1 MINLPFKNSIL
12 SALLKQRIK
21 QINNV
26 NSDPLITQEK
36 IFTGLIKKGL
46 NTKFGNDH
54 SFSKIKTYDDYK
66 KNIPVRKYEEI
77 FPYIEQMRL
86 GKKNIL
92 WPGKTFFFAKSSGT
106 TNAKSKYIPLS
117 NDTLYDC
124 HFKGGKDMLAIYLN
138 NNPES
143 RVFNGKGIMLGGSK
157 ETNNKII
164 EGDLSAILLDNFPFW
179 VNSHRIPDIETA
191 LSDNW
196 NEKLEKISEQ
206 SINQNITNLT
216 GVPSWMLILLS
227 KIIKKTG
234 VNNINDIWPNL
245 ELYMHGGVNFQP
257 YKNQF
262 SKLIGNK
269 KMNYLEAY
277 NASEGFFAIQ
287 DQKTS
292 KEMLLMLDY
301 GVFYEFIKKEDY
313 DKQSYEAIG
322 LKDVK
327 LNTYYILIISTNS
340 GLWRYQ
346 IGDII
351 EFTSI
356 NPFRIIIKG
365 RVMSCLNTFGEELI
379 VNNSDNAIELACKKT
394 NSEIVDYTVAPIFI
408 SNSAGSHEW
417 AIEFKKAPQNTDEF
431 MQIIDDHLKHLNS
444 DYEAKRFNDLILKNP
459 KLNIIKRGV
468 FLNWLSINN
477 KLGGQ
482 NKISRLNEKRTFIEE
497 IKKLNL

>member
-1 MINLPFKNSIL
+1 
-12 SALLKQRIK
+12 
-21 QINNV
+21 
-26 NSDPLITQEK
+26 
-36 IFTGLIKKGL
+36 
-46 NTKFGNDH
+46 
-54 SFSKIKTYDDYK
+54 
-66 KNIPVRKYEEI
+66 
-77 FPYIEQMRL
+77 
-86 GKKNIL
+86 
-92 WPGKTFFFAKSSGT
+92 
-106 TNAKSKYIPLS
+106 
-117 NDTLYDC
+117 
-124 HFKGGKDMLAIYLN
+124 MLAIYLN

-191 LSDNW
+191 LSENW
-196 NEKLEKISEQ
+196 NEKLEKITEQ
-206 SINQNITNLT
+206 SIDQNITNLT
-216 GVPSWMLILLS
+216 GVPSWMLVLLS
-227 KIIKKTG
+227 RIIKKTG
-234 VNNINDIWPNL
+234 VKNLNDIWPNL

-262 SKLIGNK
+262 SKLIGNE

-287 DQKTS
+287 DQKIS

-301 GVFYEFIKKEDY
+301 GVFYEFIKKENF
-313 DKQSYEAIG
+313 DKQSYDAIG

-327 LNTYYILIISTNS
+327 LNTNYILIISTNS

-379 VNNSDNAIELACKKT
+379 VNNSDNAIELACEKT

-417 AIEFKKAPQNTDEF
+417 AIEFKKAPQNTNEF

-444 DYEAKRFNDLILKNP
+444 DYEAKRFNDLILKKP
-459 KLNIIKRGV
+459 KLNIIKKGV

-482 NKISRLNEKRTFIEE
+482 NKIPRLNEKRTFIEE